1 MKIIKNI
8 FLIVC
13 TIFLMQSCIVSEKPN
28 IAYFSDSGKDFK
40 GARFASVNV
49 PMFLAKPLAK
59 PIIKKA
65 LREDGEDNEDIIKL
79 VKKVS
84 KIKVLT
90 VENGDRT
97 MLQDFVS
104 YLNDN
109 NYEDWATIKH
119 GGDNVNIRVKQKDD
133 VIKNMLIT
141 VNSDKDLVFVDVRGN
156 FTIDDISKMINSATD
171 K

>member
-1 MKIIKNI
+1 MKAVKNI
-8 FLIVC
+8 FLIIC
-13 TIFLMQSCIVSEKPN
+13 TIFLMQSCIVSSGKAN
-28 IAYFSDSGKDFK
+28 MVYFSDSGRDFK
-40 GARFASVNV
+40 GAKFASINV
-49 PMFLAKPLAK
+49 PMFLAK

-65 LREDGEDNEDIIKL
+65 LREDGDDNEEIIQM

-90 VENGDRT
+90 VENGDKT

-109 NYEDWATIKH
+109 DYEDWATIKH
-119 GGDNVNIRVKQKDD
+119 DGDNVNIRVKQKGDA
-133 VIKNMLIT
+133 IKNMLIT
-141 VNSDKDLVFVDVRGN
+141 VNSDKDLVFVDVKGS
-156 FTIDDISKMINSATD
+156 FTADDISKMIASASD